1 MNGLFFK
8 SRSITSPFSLTNSL
22 NVSIDKG
29 LGALER
35 LLNTLLEH
43 GNNFYRQDTPLQ
55 KGQPLIELEEGFPK

>member
-1 MNGLFFK
+1 MGCFL
-8 SRSITSPFSLTNSL
+8 RVAAITSPFSLTNSL

-29 LGALER
+29 LGA
-35 LLNTLLEH
+35 H